1 MATKDKTEEK
11 SREGKSCPV
20 DPKDPEAYTCAHE
33 HTPSVPEK
41 GHEHEHP
48 HEHHHHH
55 VLPKGRSHKVKE
67 RKLLAVSVVITGAT
81 MILEFVGGWLTNS
94 LALISDAGH
103 MLTHLLALSLSY
115 AAIWLASRDSGP
127 EYSFGFYR
135 SETLAALFNCFFL
148 VAISIWILWQ
158 AYEKILHPGSIA
170 VVEMLVIAAIG
181 LGVNLATAALLNKA
195 HPENDRNIK
204 GAFLHTMS
212 DTVSSVG
219 IVLGAIIIYYTGL
232 VLIDPLLSVLITAL
246 ILAWVYSLARSSIR
260 VLLERAPEGI
270 DIEEV
275 KKVIKQKVPEVLDVH
290 DIHLWEITTNM
301 YNMTAHVVLP
311 NQSLHEAL
319 PTIARVKKVL
329 QKEFN
334 IGHAAL
340 QLECTCVSDEET

>member
-1 MATKDKTEEK
+1 MATKEETKEK
-11 SREGKSCPV
+11 SLEGTTCPA
-20 DPKDPEAYTCAHE
+20 DPKDPEAYSCAHE
-33 HTPSVPEK
+33 HTPTVPEK

-55 VLPKGRSHKVKE
+55 VLPKGHEHKVQE
-67 RKLLAVSVVITGAT
+67 RKLLAVAIVITGLT
-81 MILEFVGGWLTNS
+81 MVLEFVGGWLTNS

-103 MLTHLLALSLSY
+103 MLTHLLALGLSY
-115 AAIWLASRDSGP
+115 AAIWLASRESGP

-135 SETLAALFNCFFL
+135 SETLAALLNCFFL
-148 VAISIWILWQ
+148 VAISIWILWE
-158 AYEKILHPGSIA
+158 AYFKILHPGSIA
-170 VVEMLVIAAIG
+170 VVEMLIIATIG
-181 LGVNLATAALLNKA
+181 LCVNLATAALLNKA

-204 GAFLHTMS
+204 GAFMHTIS
-212 DTVSSVG
+212 DTASSVG
-219 IVLGAIIIYYTGL
+219 IVIGAVIIYYTGWL
-232 VLIDPLLSVLITAL
+232 IIDPLLSVFITVL
-246 ILAWVYSLARSSIR
+246 ILAWVYTLARSSIR

-270 DIEEV
+270 DIEKV
-275 KKVIKQKVPEVLDVH
+275 KKVIKEKVPEVVDVH

-319 PTIARVKKVL
+319 PTISKVKKVL
-329 QKEFN
+329 KEDFN

>member
-1 MATKDKTEEK
+1 MAPKEK
-11 SREGKSCPV
+11 KKISVEGKSCPV
-20 DPKDPEAYTCAHE
+20 DPKDPQDYTCAHE
-33 HTPSVPEK
+33 HTPTVPEK

-55 VLPKGRSHKVKE
+55 VQPKGREHKVKQ
-67 RKLLAVSVVITGAT
+67 RKLLAVSIVITGAT
-81 MILEFVGGWLTNS
+81 MILEFVGGWITNS

-103 MLTHLLALSLSY
+103 MLTHLLALGLSY

-135 SETLAALFNCFFL
+135 SETLAALLNCFFL
-148 VAISIWILWQ
+148 VAISIWILWE
-158 AYEKILHPGSIA
+158 AYQKILHPGSIA
-170 VVEMLVIAAIG
+170 VVQMLIIAAIG
-181 LGVNLATAALLNKA
+181 LGVNLATAALLNQA

-204 GAFLHTMS
+204 GAFLHTLS
-212 DTVSSVG
+212 DTLSSVG
-219 IVLGAIIIYYTGL
+219 IVIGAIIIYYTGL
-232 VLIDPLLSVLITAL
+232 VLIDPLLSVLITVL

-270 DIEEV
+270 DIEQV
-275 KKVIKQKVPEVLDVH
+275 KKVIKQKVPEVVDVH

-340 QLECTCVSDEET
+340 QMECTCVSDEEG